1 MVGEVAS
8 GCLVVGVVVSWCAS
22 TLWCQLEDMFQL
34 MGTPQGIEHVMVQIT
49 VTFQCFE
56 IYRVS

>member
-34 MGTPQGIEHVMVQIT
+34 MGTPQGIERVMVQIT